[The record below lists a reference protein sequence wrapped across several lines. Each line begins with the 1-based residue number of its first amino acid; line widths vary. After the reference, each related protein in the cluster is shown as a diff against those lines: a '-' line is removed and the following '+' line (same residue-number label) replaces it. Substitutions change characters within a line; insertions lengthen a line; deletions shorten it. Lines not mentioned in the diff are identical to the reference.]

1 MKYSVILT
9 DGAADYPVPELDGKT
24 PFEVAK
30 KPCIDALAKKSELGM
45 LHVTPD
51 GCKGGSEIGNLCVM
65 GYDPRVYLTGRS
77 PLEARS
83 LGIEMSETDLAL
95 RCNLVTLSAD
105 EPYEQKTMVDNTAS
119 EISTEDAK
127 ALMDDVQKE
136 FGSEL
141 MTFYAGISYK
151 HCLIMHNATDKMS
164 FTPPHN
170 IIGKSISEYLPKGD
184 YCDLLL
190 DIQKRSFDFLTKHPI
205 NAARVAKGLNPANSL
220 WLWGQ
225 GRRMSLPSFESVHGI
240 SGAAVTAVDLIKGIA
255 LCADM
260 SLVDVDGATG
270 NLHSNFDGKAQTS
283 IEWFK
288 KGVDLVY
295 THLEAPD
302 ECGHQGDVAGKI
314 RSIEIIDEKI
324 VKPIYE

>member
-136 FGSEL
+136 FGS
-141 MTFYAGISYK
+141 
-151 HCLIMHNATDKMS
+151 D
-164 FTPPHN
+164 
-170 IIGKSISEYLPKGD
+170 
-184 YCDLLL
+184 DLLCGYQL
-190 DIQKRSFDFLTKHPI
+190 QALPYHAQRHGQNVVHPAAQHNRKKHFRISAERRLLRPFARYSETLFRLFDKTPDKRCSC
-205 NAARVAKGLNPANSL
+205 RKGA
-220 WLWGQ
+220 
-225 GRRMSLPSFESVHGI
+225 
-240 SGAAVTAVDLIKGIA
+240 
-255 LCADM
+255 
-260 SLVDVDGATG
+260 
-270 NLHSNFDGKAQTS
+270 
-283 IEWFK
+283 
-288 KGVDLVY
+288 
-295 THLEAPD
+295 
-302 ECGHQGDVAGKI
+302 
-314 RSIEIIDEKI
+314 
-324 VKPIYE
+324 

>member
-127 ALMDDVQKE
+127 ALMDDYRSGKLGKLTLESPEEQ
-136 FGSEL
+136 
-141 MTFYAGISYK
+141 
-151 HCLIMHNATDKMS
+151 NA
-164 FTPPHN
+164 
-170 IIGKSISEYLPKGD
+170 
-184 YCDLLL
+184 
-190 DIQKRSFDFLTKHPI
+190 
-205 NAARVAKGLNPANSL
+205 
-220 WLWGQ
+220 
-225 GRRMSLPSFESVHGI
+225 
-240 SGAAVTAVDLIKGIA
+240 
-255 LCADM
+255 
-260 SLVDVDGATG
+260 
-270 NLHSNFDGKAQTS
+270 
-283 IEWFK
+283 
-288 KGVDLVY
+288 
-295 THLEAPD
+295 
-302 ECGHQGDVAGKI
+302 
-314 RSIEIIDEKI
+314 
-324 VKPIYE
+324 

>member
-1 MKYSVILT
+1 
-9 DGAADYPVPELDGKT
+9 
-24 PFEVAK
+24 
-30 KPCIDALAKKSELGM
+30 
-45 LHVTPD
+45 
-51 GCKGGSEIGNLCVM
+51 
-65 GYDPRVYLTGRS
+65 
-77 PLEARS
+77 
-83 LGIEMSETDLAL
+83 MSETDLAL
-95 RCNLVTLSAD
+95 RCNLVTLSPDGA
-105 EPYEQKTMVDNTAS
+105 YEEKTMVDNTAS

-127 ALMDDVQKE
+127 ALMEDIQKE

-151 HCLIMHNATDKMS
+151 HCLIMHDATDKMS

-170 IIGKSISEYLPKGD
+170 IIGKQITEYLPKGD
-184 YCDLLL
+184 YSDMLL
-190 DIQKRSFDFLTKHPI
+190 DIQKRSFDFLSNHPV
-205 NAARVAKGLNPANSL
+205 NAARTAKRLNPANSL

-240 SGAAVTAVDLIKGIA
+240 TGAAVTAVDLIKGIA

-260 SLVDVDGATG
+260 KCVDVEGATG
-270 NLHSNFDGKAQTS
+270 NLHSNFKGKADAS

-302 ECGHQGDVAGKI
+302 ECGHQGDVEGKV
-314 RSIEIIDEKI
+314 RSIEIIDSQI
-324 VKPIYE
+324 VKPIYDYLVSTGEDFRILITPDHPTPLTTRGHASDDVPYMIYRSDRETAGRDCFCERVCATTGNFIDDGFHAIGRMMNN

>member
-83 LGIEMSETDLAL
+83 LGIEMNETDLAL

-127 ALMDDVQKE
+127 ALMEDVQKE

-141 MTFYAGISYK
+141 
-151 HCLIMHNATDKMS
+151 
-164 FTPPHN
+164 
-170 IIGKSISEYLPKGD
+170 
-184 YCDLLL
+184 
-190 DIQKRSFDFLTKHPI
+190 RST
-205 NAARVAKGLNPANSL
+205 
-220 WLWGQ
+220 
-225 GRRMSLPSFESVHGI
+225 
-240 SGAAVTAVDLIKGIA
+240 AVTAAPLMPCTLSK
-255 LCADM
+255 
-260 SLVDVDGATG
+260 DGRLMRLPCPQSQSEFAGLSPFATRAAFIG
-270 NLHSNFDGKAQTS
+270 CFV
-283 IEWFK
+283 K
-288 KGVDLVY
+288 KSK
-295 THLEAPD
+295 E
-302 ECGHQGDVAGKI
+302 
-314 RSIEIIDEKI
+314 RF
-324 VKPIYE
+324 